1 MHAFD
6 SACLHDFFPEY
17 DTMESTLTAL
27 AEALRGEF
35 DQLNS
40 MQRTVVLCEGEC
52 LGTFA
57 GWSYYRFEAPEEF
70 FFRSTGHAVFT
81 IGQKHSIEI
90 PGTIIEADNQ
100 FITVALPHDFGQAI
114 PEIRCL
120 LQYEKEL
127 RPILDILSGPDCKTP
142 LTSFLLK
149 RNQAENLHFVGF
161 EQPSFP
167 ENTPAHQCDAI
178 RKIFDNKVTMLWGPV
193 SSGKTHIVAL
203 AAANYLLM
211 GKSVLLTAPTNDYMD
226 DAFLKTVSYGTSL
239 GLPMEKIACRFGLPS
254 TGLFKELMPYA
265 YSHQIEQ
272 LKSEK
277 RNIFQERTTLLRT
290 YWNVRKQ
297 QALHEDFYS
306 KIQSLRDLLGDVRRQ
321 ADQIGEEIARWTS
334 VIGSKGNASFL
345 DRVKSGF
352 SKEELL
358 DAQQKLASC
367 QQRMKQIRSFEQTVT
382 NDITTAE
389 LDAPISAEEWK
400 QYREA
405 HKRIDELGG
414 FETVT
419 QSVEQFIAVDEP
431 SLMES
436 KRLTAANIAA
446 LFMDKNIRS
455 RRYDMIVLEEA
466 QRVDLPTLV
475 ALASLAGEK
484 FVLAGDP
491 FQVESDSIT
500 NTKAAQRW
508 LQTDIFLH
516 AANTRELHRLFDWSK
531 QNHQW
536 SIQLQTH
543 YAATPKISEFMA
555 SVLYDNTIEVIP
567 PKNPKGKIYF
577 IDTSSLRSACKQY
590 AGKKRISPY
599 NEQQTKIVLE
609 CVMHALLEKNRS
621 AGKIGVIVPFIG
633 PTLYTKL
640 QARIRGMR
648 NIEIGTPQSFCDRRK
663 PAVIFDAT
671 MAGVDYTMRSLDDKK
686 VGEHKIIKLVNTILS
701 CASEDLYIIADMTHF
716 RNVYK
721 DRLIT
726 RLLILLQ
733 AAADERQPSFANAKK
748 KYDALDIE
756 QYSQLFSR
764 GERKI
769 QNISPE
775 KRVPV
780 EEDHELAI
788 HMKRMTAK
796 KSEGQPQTGT
806 RERDTYSAVCRSLGY
821 RIDINLLS
829 QFISG
834 FVLIQSSYSS
844 LLAARRLP
852 FDVCENEKT
861 FRTALEQWNM
871 LLYTLTGS
879 KTPESSYFSEKT
891 PEARI
896 RSDIHQIYAFFSSD
910 IETILQDGKQKTA
923 SEISRIF
930 QELIGKNQPGTPDEW
945 SAAYFGLLLR
955 IETYLAWI
963 SEQIRR

>member
-1 MHAFD
+1 
-6 SACLHDFFPEY
+6 
-17 DTMESTLTAL
+17 MESTLAAL
-27 AEALRGEF
+27 AEAFRGEF

-40 MQRTVVLCEGEC
+40 MQRTVVLCDGES

-81 IGQKHSIEI
+81 VGQKHSIEI

-100 FITVALPHDFGQAI
+100 FITVALPHDFGPAI

-120 LQYEKEL
+120 LQYENEL

-149 RNQAENLHFVGF
+149 QNQAENLHFVGF

-178 RKIFDNKVTMLWGPV
+178 RKIFDNKVTMIWGPV

-226 DAFLKTVSYGTSL
+226 DAFLKTVSHGTSL

-265 YSHQIEQ
+265 FSHQIEQ

-306 KIQSLRDLLGDVRRQ
+306 KIQSLRDLLGDVRRH
-321 ADQIGEEIARWTS
+321 ADQISEEITRWTS

-358 DAQQKLASC
+358 DAQQKLAAC

-414 FETVT
+414 LETVT

-431 SLMES
+431 ALLES
-436 KRLTAANIAA
+436 KQLTAANIAA

-555 SVLYDNTIEVIP
+555 SVLYDNTIERHSSEEPERENLFYRHFQP
-567 PKNPKGKIYF
+567 PV
-577 IDTSSLRSACKQY
+577 CV
-590 AGKKRISPY
+590 
-599 NEQQTKIVLE
+599 QT
-609 CVMHALLEKNRS
+609 
-621 AGKIGVIVPFIG
+621 
-633 PTLYTKL
+633 
-640 QARIRGMR
+640 
-648 NIEIGTPQSFCDRRK
+648 
-663 PAVIFDAT
+663 
-671 MAGVDYTMRSLDDKK
+671 
-686 VGEHKIIKLVNTILS
+686 
-701 CASEDLYIIADMTHF
+701 
-716 RNVYK
+716 
-721 DRLIT
+721 
-726 RLLILLQ
+726 
-733 AAADERQPSFANAKK
+733 
-748 KYDALDIE
+748 
-756 QYSQLFSR
+756 
-764 GERKI
+764 
-769 QNISPE
+769 
-775 KRVPV
+775 
-780 EEDHELAI
+780 
-788 HMKRMTAK
+788 
-796 KSEGQPQTGT
+796 
-806 RERDTYSAVCRSLGY
+806 VCR
-821 RIDINLLS
+821 
-829 QFISG
+829 QE
-834 FVLIQSSYSS
+834 
-844 LLAARRLP
+844 
-852 FDVCENEKT
+852 ENI
-861 FRTALEQWNM
+861 AVQ
-871 LLYTLTGS
+871 
-879 KTPESSYFSEKT
+879 
-891 PEARI
+891 
-896 RSDIHQIYAFFSSD
+896 
-910 IETILQDGKQKTA
+910 
-923 SEISRIF
+923 
-930 QELIGKNQPGTPDEW
+930 
-945 SAAYFGLLLR
+945 
-955 IETYLAWI
+955 
-963 SEQIRR
+963 